1 MTMPYLDN
9 LPLSPGQ
16 AILIFGFLVFGIL
29 LAISGL
35 FGLASEGRHRAE
47 ARVNRRLDMLARGID
62 PKAVLETLRRNVD
75 VDQAWTRHVPGA
87 RWLGRQLAQSGMSM
101 TLTRLLL
108 LMAMLT
114 VGVYGTLS
122 MMPNLTGP
130 STILLALLFGI
141 VLPVFLVRRK
151 RNARLRRFA
160 EQLPEAIDMLVRSL
174 RVGHPLSAAC
184 QMVADELSDPIGTEF
199 GIAVDEMT
207 YGLDLNEAIENLG
220 NRIDVSDLRYL
231 IIAVNIQYGAGGNL
245 AEILNGL
252 GKVIR
257 DRFHMYRKIRAV
269 SAEGR
274 MACTFLTIFPF
285 AVVLGIWILHKDYY
299 LSVADHPLFHVLAVI
314 GAVLV
319 LLNTVLMRWIT
330 NIKV

>member
-1 MTMPYLDN
+1 MSMFNLDS

-16 AILIFGFLVFGIL
+16 VILIFGFLVFGIL

-35 FGLASEGRHRAE
+35 FGLVSESRHRAE
-47 ARVNRRLDMLARGID
+47 ARVNRRLDMLARGLD
-62 PKAVLETLRRNVD
+62 PKAVLEALRRNID
-75 VDQAWTRHVPGA
+75 NEQAWPRYLPGA
-87 RWLGRQLAQSGMSM
+87 QWLGRQLAQSGMSM

-108 LMAMLT
+108 LMAALT
-114 VGVYGTLS
+114 VGVYGALS

-130 STILLALLFGI
+130 TAIGLALLFGI
-141 VLPVFLVRRK
+141 VLPVVLVRRK

-207 YGLDLNEAIENLG
+207 YGLDINEAIENLG
-220 NRIDVSDLRYL
+220 NRISIADLRYL
-231 IIAVNIQYGAGGNL
+231 VIAINIQYGTGGNL
-245 AEILNGL
+245 AEILSGL

-257 DRFHMYRKIRAV
+257 DRYHMYRKIRAV

-285 AVVLGIWILHKDYY
+285 VVVLSIWIFHKEYY
-299 LSVADHPLFHVLAVI
+299 LSVADHPLFQLLAVV

>member
-1 MTMPYLDN
+1 MTMFNLDT

-16 AILIFGFLVFGIL
+16 AILIFGFLIFGIL
-29 LAISGL
+29 LAINGL
-35 FGLASEGRHRAE
+35 FGLVSESRHRAE

-62 PKAVLETLRRNVD
+62 PKAVLEALRRNID
-75 VDQAWTRHVPGA
+75 ANPAWTRYVPGA
-87 RWLGRQLAQSGMSM
+87 RWLGRQLVQSGMSM
-101 TLTRLLL
+101 TLQRLLL
-108 LMAMLT
+108 LMAGLT

-130 STILLALLFGI
+130 STIGLALLFGI
-141 VLPVFLVRRK
+141 VLPVVLVRRK

-220 NRIDVSDLRYL
+220 NRIEVDDLRYL
-231 IIAVNIQYGAGGNL
+231 IIAVNIQYGTGGNL
-245 AEILNGL
+245 AEILAGL

-257 DRFHMYRKIRAV
+257 DRFQMYRKIRAV

-274 MACTFLTIFPF
+274 IACTFLTIFPF
-285 AVVLGIWILHKDYY
+285 AVVLAIWIFYKQYY
-299 LSVADHPLFHVLAVI
+299 LSVADHPLFQVLAAA